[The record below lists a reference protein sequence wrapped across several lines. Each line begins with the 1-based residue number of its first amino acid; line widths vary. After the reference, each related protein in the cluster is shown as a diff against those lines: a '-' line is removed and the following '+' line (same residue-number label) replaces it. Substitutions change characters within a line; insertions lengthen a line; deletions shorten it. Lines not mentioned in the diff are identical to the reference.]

1 MQKLLK
7 IIIFLAGCSLLA
19 LLPCNP
25 VLAEPV
31 EDLLRHGLETKY
43 TVIRYQSI
51 EDLEKFNRKID
62 YSPEQLGFMQM
73 FSRSSSKDLAGEIT
87 KKVDAVYERVQN
99 ILGMRKKI
107 KKITINIYSSD
118 KQLYAVY
125 LKHKDTAFRN
135 FSSSTRLRAWYI
147 HSSKT
152 IYLNSADLHEGM
164 LAHEMAH
171 AVIDNYLL
179 VRPPRATA
187 EILARYVDSHLQF

>member
-1 MQKLLK
+1 MQKLFK
-7 IIIFLAGCSLLA
+7 IAIFLASCSLMA

-25 VLAEPV
+25 VLAEPAA
-31 EDLLRHGLETKY
+31 DILRHSLETRY
-43 TVIRYQSI
+43 TVIRYQSV
-51 EDLEKFNRKID
+51 EDLKRFNRKID

-99 ILGMRKKI
+99 ILGMRKKN

-152 IYLNSADLHEGM
+152 ISLNSADLHEGM

-187 EILARYVDSHLQF
+187 EILAQYVDSHLQF